1 MIDASSLHCII
12 KPENAHGTEFGE
24 LLYIRGIRRLAFA
37 SAFMSRSRSR
47 IALSF
52 VVACPAAGLRFRL
65 GVAPLIHLISVISA
79 ADLIDRRRP
88 RKVPG

>member
-37 SAFMSRSRSR
+37 WAFTSRSRSR
-47 IALSF
+47 M
-52 VVACPAAGLRFRL
+52 AAETHR
-65 GVAPLIHLISVISA
+65 V
-79 ADLIDRRRP
+79 
-88 RKVPG
+88 